1 MSVEYCQA
9 DSNKVPED
17 PNMFDDEVEDG
28 VLTVESDI
36 IIITDEQI
44 TLAIT
49 GQRTLD
55 FPVVR
60 FCTIAMV
67 DVMYRRIE
75 TWFVGD
81 RSCSWLYT
89 PRFKADIF

>member
-36 IIITDEQI
+36 IIITDE
-44 TLAIT
+44 
-49 GQRTLD
+49 
-55 FPVVR
+55 
-60 FCTIAMV
+60 
-67 DVMYRRIE
+67 
-75 TWFVGD
+75 
-81 RSCSWLYT
+81 
-89 PRFKADIF
+89 